1 MRPNRTFF
9 LLVSLFCCLQLPA
22 LELYVSPKGSDAYPG
37 TRAKPLASLEGAR
50 NRIRELRLQKAI
62 NEPIDVLIS
71 DGTYTMTQPLILTA
85 DDSGSEQSPVCFRA
99 EKGASPRFVG
109 GIAIEN
115 WEEVSEGLWRARVE
129 EVSRY
134 GLRFEQLYVGG
145 RPATRAKSPNQG
157 FFTLKEV
164 SEQVIVK
171 GKDRVAPMA
180 VHAFRISPATT
191 KVISQL
197 TKSEYDDALVVFY
210 HAWDN
215 TRKRIAFFNPDSS
228 VFYTTGEGMKPW
240 NPIDK
245 KSRFL
250 LENYKAALD
259 TCGEW
264 YVDRSGELFYRPF
277 PGEDLSRLS
286 VVAPITGNLVLLR
299 GTPEKN
305 VSHIRFE
312 NLRFES
318 TAYRTPLWGNE
329 PAQAAA
335 PIDAA
340 IMADFASQV
349 AFTDC
354 EISQVA
360 THAFWFRRGCSDCT
374 IARCYLHDL
383 GAGGIKLGDTAM
395 PKTEE
400 ELTRRMV
407 VDNNIIR
414 TGGSV
419 FPCGVGVILF
429 HSADNQITHNEIA
442 NFRYSGISVGWV
454 WGYSPSPSK
463 RNIIEYN
470 HIHHLG
476 WGELCDMGG
485 VYCLGASEGTSVSHN
500 VIHHIYSFEY
510 GGWGLYT
517 DEGST
522 GILMENNLVYLC
534 KNSGF
539 HQHYGKENTIR
550 NNIFAA
556 NLQGQLQATRV
567 ESHLSFHFTQNI
579 VSFSSGTLLSSNWNQ
594 INLDAQRNA
603 YWDTRT
609 DQPRFGNQTF
619 AQWQAA
625 GKDAGSVIEDPQFA
639 DPARFDFRVNNRA
652 LIEKIGF
659 KPFDPTRAGVYGNP
673 EWIEL
678 ARFDETLAKRFD
690 ALML

>member
-1 MRPNRTFF
+1 MLSIRLSF
-9 LLVSLFCCLQLPA
+9 LLFSLLFCLQLPA
-22 LELYVSPKGSDAYPG
+22 KDIYITPTGNDQNPG
-37 TRAKPLASLEGAR
+37 TKAKPLASLQGAR
-50 NRIRELRLQKAI
+50 NLIRNLRAKQAF
-62 NEPIDVLIS
+62 NEPVRVVIA
-71 DGTYTMTQPLILTA
+71 DGTYYMTEPLLLTGL
-85 DDSGSEQSPVCFRA
+85 DSGSEQSPVCFRA
-99 EKGASPRFVG
+99 EKGASPQFVG

-115 WEEVSEGLWRARVE
+115 WEEVSEGLWKARVD

-134 GLRFEQLYVGG
+134 GLWFEQLYVDGHS
-145 RPATRAKSPNQG
+145 AIRAKSPNRG
-157 FFTLKEV
+157 FYTLKEV
-164 SEQVIVK
+164 SEHVVAK
-171 GKDRVAPMA
+171 GKDRVPRMA
-180 VHAFRISPATT
+180 VQKFRLTPETAEAF
-191 KVISQL
+191 SQL
-197 TKSEYDDALVVFY
+197 TKSDFDDAIVTFY

-215 TRKRIAFFNPDSS
+215 TRKRISSYDADSL
-228 VFYTTGEGMKPW
+228 VFYTAGEGMKSW

-264 YVDRSGELFYRPF
+264 YLDRGGELFYRPL
-277 PGEDLSRLS
+277 PGEDIARLR
-286 VVAPITGNLVLLR
+286 VVAPVARQLVVLQ
-299 GTPEKN
+299 GTPVKP
-305 VSHIRFE
+305 VSHVRFE
-312 NLRFES
+312 GLRFEA
-318 TAYRTPLWGNE
+318 TGYRMPLWGNE
-329 PAQAAA
+329 AAQAAA

-340 IMADFASQV
+340 IMADFASQI

-556 NLQGQLQATRV
+556 NLQGQLQATRI
-567 ESHLSFHFTQNI
+567 EPHLSFHFTQNI
-579 VSFSSGTLLSSNWNQ
+579 VWFSTGTLLSSNWNQ

-609 DQPRFGNQTF
+609 DQPRFGNQSF

-690 ALML
+690 ALMR

>member
-1 MRPNRTFF
+1 MLMCRTFF
-9 LLVSLFCCLQLPA
+9 LLVSFFCCLQLPA

-50 NRIRELRLQKAI
+50 NRIRELRLKKAI

-71 DGTYTMTQPLILTA
+71 DGTYTMTEPLILTA
-85 DDSGSEQSPVCFRA
+85 DDSGSEQSPICFRA
-99 EKGASPRFVG
+99 EKGASPQFVG

-115 WEEVSEGLWRARVE
+115 WEEVSEGLWKARVD

-134 GLRFEQLYVGG
+134 GLWFEQLYVDG
-145 RPATRAKSPNQG
+145 RPAIRAKSPNQG
-157 FFTLKEV
+157 FYTLKEV
-164 SEQVIVK
+164 TEHVVAK
-171 GKDRVAPMA
+171 GKDRVPRMA
-180 VHAFRISPATT
+180 VQKFRIFPATA
-191 KVISQL
+191 KAFAQL
-197 TKSEYDDALVVFY
+197 SKSDFDDAIVTFY

-215 TRKRIAFFNPDSS
+215 TRKRISSYDADSLL
-228 VFYTTGEGMKPW
+228 FYTAGEGMKSW

-264 YVDRSGELFYRPF
+264 YLDRGGELYYRPL
-277 PGEDLSRLS
+277 PGEDLARLR
-286 VVAPITGNLVLLR
+286 VVAPVTRHLVVLQ
-299 GTPEKN
+299 GTPAKR
-305 VSHIRFE
+305 VSYVRFE
-312 NLRFES
+312 GLRFEA
-318 TAYRTPLWGNE
+318 TGYRMPLWGNE
-329 PAQAAA
+329 AAQAAA

-340 IMADFASQV
+340 IMADYASQI

-383 GAGGIKLGDTAM
+383 GAGGIKLGDTTM

-429 HSADNQITHNEIA
+429 HSSDNQITHNEIA
-442 NFRYSGISVGWV
+442 NFRYSGISLGWV
-454 WGYSPSPSK
+454 WGYSQSPSK

-500 VIHHIYSFEY
+500 VIHHIYSFDY

-550 NNIFAA
+550 NNIFAN
-556 NLQGQLQATRV
+556 NLKAQLQATRV
-567 ESHLSFHFTQNI
+567 EPHLSFHFTQNI
-579 VSFSSGTLLSSNWNQ
+579 VWFSAGTLLSSNWHQ

-603 YWDTRT
+603 YWDTRSKE
-609 DQPRFGNQTF
+609 PSFGGQTF
-619 AQWQAA
+619 AQWQAS
-625 GKDAGSVIEDPQFA
+625 GKDAQSVVEDPQFA
-639 DPARFDFRVNNRA
+639 DPAAFDFRIGNRA

-659 KPFDPTRAGVYGNP
+659 KPFDYTKAGVYGNP

-678 ARFDETLAKRFD
+678 ARFDEALAKQFD
-690 ALML
+690 AIMR